1 MDGTEGDHIL
11 FGGSNGISCI
21 TQTNC
26 LEHEVCVKSVL
37 SEDKSDIGVCQCSTG
52 YKRNMAGNCIIGCLY
67 SMYF

>member
-26 LEHEVCVKSVL
+26 LEHEICVKSG
-37 SEDKSDIGVCQCSTG
+37 DKSDIGICQCSTG
-52 YKRNMAGNCIIGCLY
+52 FKHNSAGNYII
-67 SMYF
+67 